1 MTIWDQV
8 QQAISDFYGWLSGLG
23 AGFTDTLGELGS
35 WISQGLSSLG
45 AWLNEA
51 FNRLKEGLE
60 WLGSKVVEAY
70 NWLAQGFNWLAG
82 QIGAGLTY
90 IATGLQN
97 IGQWIWNG
105 IQWIGQQAVNALQS
119 LWNWIAQQVINV
131 WNWIVERVEGFVNEI
146 NQWWTN
152 FVKSLRDKFKYLII
166 VNLTIPLM
174 WRSTEKLIEDPSW
187 KTFGAWIAS
196 PFVGLIAG
204 ELMDVLVPRPSSTI
218 IQLFPPLK
226 LPTWDYQPIEVPIPP
241 TPTPPPTV
249 KPATLPTVG
258 YTPIQESVNSIK
270 LLYDVRVVYPYIRI
284 ITNSIKIEPTTEVL
298 TPIYTT
304 ITNSISGVGS
314 IVYSGYELAE
324 QKLLVGIYD
333 TYFVPTIVDV
343 YRDIY
348 LKTVVEAV
356 VSPIYEVSRTNRIIV
371 VPDVKVELLPYA
383 ESVNSLKTIV
393 DIIVDTETIL
403 ERVNRIAIVPE
414 VRVYQIIREA
424 VLRLIAEKDTP
435 ITPPASIIAKLLA
448 LTTRSDVLSGLSIA
462 EKTTKI
468 GESTVEEVKKPP
480 GYSPPSGIATR
491 VEVIVKLPEYNEA
504 EVSTI
509 GEFPSTSYPTYKEL
523 VVYFDDTPVVE
534 VYRELGIYE
543 RAGASGTEAEEII
556 AKVKQK
562 GIMVEEF
569 STGTIE
575 VIKEEPYDSVYE
587 EFNYE
592 IG

>member
-8 QQAISDFYGWLSGLG
+8 QQAVSNFYGWLSGVG

-35 WISQGLSSLG
+35 WISQGLGSLG

-51 FNRLKEGLE
+51 FNRLKEGLG

-97 IGQWIWNG
+97 IGQWVWNG
-105 IQWIGQQAVNALQS
+105 IQWIGQQAVNALTS

-131 WNWIVERVEGFVNEI
+131 WNWIVDRIKGFVDGV

-174 WRSTEKLIEDPSW
+174 WRSTERLIEDPSW

-196 PFVGLIAG
+196 PFVGLITG
-204 ELMDVLVPRPSSTI
+204 ELMDVLVPRPQSTV
-218 IQLFPPLK
+218 IQLFPPLE
-226 LPTWDYQPIEVPIPP
+226 LPTWDYQPIEVPTPP

-258 YTPIQESVNSIK
+258 YTPIQESINSIK
-270 LLYDVRVVYPYIRI
+270 LLYDVRVVHPYIR
-284 ITNSIKIEPTTEVL
+284 TFANSIKIEPTVETV
-298 TPIYTT
+298 TPIYKE
-304 ITNSISGVGS
+304 IANSIGAVGEV
-314 IVYSGYELAE
+314 VYAGYESVE
-324 QKLLVGIYD
+324 QRLSVVTYD
-333 TYFVPTIVDV
+333 TYYIPTIVKL
-343 YRDIY
+343 YRDLY
-348 LKTVVEAV
+348 LKTTTLPI
-356 VSPIYEVSRTNRIIV
+356 VSPMYEASRT
-371 VPDVKVELLPYA
+371 
-383 ESVNSLKTIV
+383 
-393 DIIVDTETIL
+393 
-403 ERVNRIAIVPE
+403 NRIAIVPDVKTELLPHAEGIGSLRTVVDLLVDSKIYLSRLNKIAIVPE
-414 VRVYQIIREA
+414 VKVYRIIREA
-424 VLRLIAEKDTP
+424 ILRLITESDTP

-448 LTTRSDVLSGLSIA
+448 LTTRTDILTGRSEAVKAIGIGDSIA
-462 EKTTKI
+462 K
-468 GESTVEEVKKPP
+468 EVKKPE
-480 GYSPPSGIATR
+480 GYHPPTGIATR
-491 VEVIVKLPEYNEA
+491 VEVIVTIPERNEA

-556 AKVKQK
+556 VKVKQK
-562 GIMVEEF
+562 GTMVEEF
-569 STGTIE
+569 STGAIE